1 MVNKLIEKV
10 GAKFFGLLCSLVTA
24 MAAALIAKIREYF
37 LKQKYFE
44 KGRKAAEE
52 YWNEQQKKWED
63 KVNEIKEDS
72 NKTIR
77 EKVEELR
84 KIKRAFEEYVKRNK

>member
-10 GAKFFGLLCSLVTA
+10 GAKVFAALCSLVTA
-24 MAAALIAKIREYF
+24 MAAVLIAKIREYF
-37 LKQKYFE
+37 LKKKYFD

-52 YWNEQQKKWED
+52 YWNQQQEKWEA

-84 KIKRAFEEYVKRNK
+84 QIKRAFKEYMKRNK